1 MIRNRL
7 LYVRPSVINATAIS
21 PWRTASLQ
29 FEIYTQGEHY
39 MNTERAKGLRF
50 KTHCRTITETDIVT
64 FVNVVGLHEPFFIDM
79 EYIREN
85 MTGSHRSRFAPGP
98 MIISLGMGLLATY
111 VPGII
116 KQVLE
121 GREVGPFGGM
131 TGVQARLRGALFPGD
146 TIHVEGEARLL
157 PPTSRGYTLMELQH
171 LVINQR
177 GETIV
182 DFTETITF
190 LPKEA
195 GTAA

>member
-1 MIRNRL
+1 
-7 LYVRPSVINATAIS
+7 
-21 PWRTASLQ
+21 
-29 FEIYTQGEHY
+29 

-98 MIISLGMGLLATY
+98 MVISLGMGLLATY
-111 VPGII
+111 VSGII

-157 PPTSRGYTLMELQH
+157 PVTSRGYTLMELQH

-177 GETIV
+177 GETLV

-190 LPKEA
+190 LPREV
-195 GTAA
+195 GTR

>member
-1 MIRNRL
+1 MANL
-7 LYVRPSVINATAIS
+7 TDS
-21 PWRTASLQ
+21 
-29 FEIYTQGEHY
+29 
-39 MNTERAKGLRF
+39 AKSHHF
-50 KTHCRTITETDIVT
+50 KTHRRTITETDIVT

-98 MIISLGMGLLATY
+98 MVISLGMGLLATY
-111 VPGII
+111 VSGII
-116 KQVLE
+116 KQDLE

-157 PPTSRGYTLMELQH
+157 PVTSRGYTLMELQH

-177 GETIV
+177 GETLV

-190 LPKEA
+190 LPKEV
-195 GTAA
+195 GTR

>member
-1 MIRNRL
+1 
-7 LYVRPSVINATAIS
+7 
-21 PWRTASLQ
+21 
-29 FEIYTQGEHY
+29 
-39 MNTERAKGLRF
+39 MNTERAKGLQF

-146 TIHVEGEARLL
+146 PIHGEGEARLL

-177 GETIV
+177 GETLV

-195 GTAA
+195 STA

>member
-1 MIRNRL
+1 MTNL
-7 LYVRPSVINATAIS
+7 TDS
-21 PWRTASLQ
+21 
-29 FEIYTQGEHY
+29 
-39 MNTERAKGLRF
+39 AKSHHF
-50 KTHCRTITETDIVT
+50 KTHRRTISETDIVT

-98 MIISLGMGLLATY
+98 MVISLGMGLLATY
-111 VPGII
+111 VAGII
-116 KQVLE
+116 KSTLK
-121 GREVGPFGGM
+121 GHEVGPFGGM

-157 PPTSRGYTLMELQH
+157 PATSRGYTLMELQH

-177 GETIV
+177 GETIA

-190 LPKEA
+190 LP
-195 GTAA
+195 AAPAP

>member
-1 MIRNRL
+1 MANL
-7 LYVRPSVINATAIS
+7 TDS
-21 PWRTASLQ
+21 
-29 FEIYTQGEHY
+29 
-39 MNTERAKGLRF
+39 AKSHHF
-50 KTHCRTITETDIVT
+50 KTHRRTITETDIVT

-98 MIISLGMGLLATY
+98 MVISLGMGLLATY
-111 VPGII
+111 VSGII

-131 TGVQARLRGALFPGD
+131 TGVQARL
-146 TIHVEGEARLL
+146 L
-157 PPTSRGYTLMELQH
+157 PVTSRGYTLMELQH

-177 GETIV
+177 GETLV

-190 LPKEA
+190 LPKEV
-195 GTAA
+195 GTR